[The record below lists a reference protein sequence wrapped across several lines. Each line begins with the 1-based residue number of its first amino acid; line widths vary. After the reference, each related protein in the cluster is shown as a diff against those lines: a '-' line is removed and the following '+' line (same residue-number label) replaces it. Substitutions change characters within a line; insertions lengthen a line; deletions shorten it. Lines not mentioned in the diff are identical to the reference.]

1 MNPLVIIPARGGSK
15 GVPHKNIKLLN
26 NKPLIQYTIEAAR
39 NVFEDKFICVSTDD
53 IQIKEVVENIG
64 LNVPFLRPYE
74 LATDT
79 AGTYEVIMHAVDFY
93 IKKGYI
99 PDTVILL
106 QATSPFRTGIH
117 IKEALN
123 TYNNNICEM
132 LVSVKETKSN
142 PYFVLREENSEGWL
156 VGMNDD
162 SFTRRQDCPK
172 VYEINGAIYIINYD
186 SLKNN
191 PINKIKKVKKYL
203 MNIQDSIDIDTN
215 FDWQFAEFLI
225 KNVF

>member
-123 TYNNNICEM
+123 IYNNNICEM

-142 PYFVLREENSEGWL
+142 PYFVIREENPEGWL